1 MFWRAKDSITHKEIF
16 SMFPP
21 SAGLKIYSKEYW
33 WSDKWD
39 AMEYARDYDFSVPF
53 FTQLKAL
60 MRDVP
65 WFNLSMENGEVE
77 NSV

>member
-1 MFWRAKDSITHKEIF
+1 
-16 SMFPP
+16 
-21 SAGLKIYSKEYW
+21 
-33 WSDKWD
+33 
-39 AMEYARDYDFSVPF
+39 MESARDYDFSVPF